1 MSVDSAP
8 VAFTEDALEIAL
20 AADVERQRVRHGIAV
35 LVGSSLLFSVM
46 AVCVRIAG
54 REMPALQIA
63 FVRFTGSFV
72 VLLALARGER
82 LWPRPGNLSRVVL
95 RGLLGASA
103 IVCYFVAIQRI
114 GAGRATL
121 LHCMYPIPTA
131 LIAVVFLGEP
141 GSWRLVGA
149 LALNLAGLALV
160 VGPQAHAG
168 GAAASG
174 FAIALVG
181 AMLAGGA
188 VATAR
193 HLRATEDASLITI
206 YFMAVGGLI
215 TAPALLFGTTVPS
228 AVGVVALVGVILTS
242 AGGQWMLHHGL
253 GFTSAS
259 LGSLTCA
266 TGVFTAVGLEALL
279 LGERLPLMSLF
290 GAVLMCLAVGFAA
303 RRG

>member
-1 MSVDSAP
+1 MSVAAAP
-8 VAFTEDALEIAL
+8 KEAAEDALEIAL
-20 AADVERQRVRHGIAV
+20 AADVERRRVRHGIAV
-35 LVGSSLLFSVM
+35 LAGSSLLFSVM

-63 FVRFTGSFV
+63 FVRFVGSFV
-72 VLLALARGER
+72 LLLALARGKR
-82 LWPRPGNLSRVVL
+82 LRPRPGNLPGVVL

-103 IVCYFVAIQRI
+103 IICYFVAIQRI

-131 LIAVVFLGEP
+131 LIAVAFLGEP

-160 VGPQAHAG
+160 VGSRAQAG
-168 GAAASG
+168 GVAAGG
-174 FAIALVG
+174 FAIGIAG

-193 HLRATEDASLITI
+193 HLRASEDASLITI
-206 YFMAVGGLI
+206 HFMGVGALL
-215 TAPALLFGTTVPS
+215 TAPALLLGTAAPS
-228 AVGVVALVGVILTS
+228 AVGVAALAGVIVTS

-266 TGVFTAVGLEALL
+266 TGVFTAAGLEALL
-279 LGERLPLMSLF
+279 LGERLSAASLV
-290 GAVLMCLAVGFAA
+290 GAVLMCLAVGFAV